1 MNDASPGKEVATKDP
16 TLALLEKLRP
26 QLEAA
31 LPKHLGVDRFLRVSL
46 TTIRQNPKLMECD
59 RRSFLASMLTCAQ
72 LGLEPDGVLGQA
84 YLVPFKTRGV
94 LQCQLI
100 VGYRG
105 YVTLARNSG
114 EIESIQAKVVRKG
127 DEFHYQYGFDETLTH
142 IPKAPIDAPITHAW
156 LVVKFKNGGRH
167 WDVMTRE
174 DIDRH
179 MLMSQGYQRAEKEWE
194 GKPARRDSPW
204 HLHYAAM
211 AVKTVVRANA
221 RFLPL
226 SVQKAAALDDAADMG
241 AQASIGAAG
250 EVVIEGTSEAVDDP
264 QPPVD
269 EAPEKTPE
277 PKPEPKAEAPKPK
290 PAEAKPEPAKPA
302 AADPRPEPP
311 PASGADPWDD
321 DIGNI
326 PANMDRRGKAA
337 EPETQPAAQPP
348 IDGAQTPAAA
358 KPAEA
363 KAGRPA
369 RKAANVPPPGQSA
382 AKPKDPFT
390 PTAGDTADEYVAR
403 VRKQLSSAISGPD
416 YKRMEN
422 LIDWNWLAQ
431 KDSLAHDALI
441 SFCEEREDYYNRPPK
456 VE

>member
-1 MNDASPGKEVATKDP
+1 MNDASPAGKEVATKDP

-127 DEFHYQYGFDETLTH
+127 DDFHYQYGFDETLTH
-142 IPKAPIDAPITHAW
+142 IPKAPINAEITHAW
-156 LVVKFKNGGRH
+156 LLVKFKNGGKH

-179 MLMSQGYQRAEKEWE
+179 MLMSQGYKQAEKEWE
-194 GKPARRDSPW
+194 TGKPARKDSPW

-211 AVKTVVRANA
+211 AVKTIVRTNA

-226 SVQKAAALDDAADMG
+226 SVQKAASLDDAADMG
-241 AQASIGAAG
+241 AQASLGAAG

-269 EAPEKTPE
+269 EAPEK
-277 PKPEPKAEAPKPK
+277 KPEAKAEAPKPR
-290 PAEAKPEPAKPA
+290 PVEAKPA
-302 AADPRPEPP
+302 APADPRPEPP
-311 PASGADPWDD
+311 PPAGSDPWDD

-326 PANMDRRGKAA
+326 PPGMDRRA
-337 EPETQPAAQPP
+337 EAKSVATEQPAAQPP
-348 IDGAQTPAAA
+348 IDGAPPATAG
-358 KPAEA
+358 KP
-363 KAGRPA
+363 GRPA
-369 RKAANVPPPGQSA
+369 RKAATVPPPGQA
-382 AKPKDPFT
+382 TAKPRDPFHAL
-390 PTAGDTADEYVAR
+390 PADTADEYIAR
-403 VRKQLSSAISGPD
+403 ARKQLSSAISGPD
-416 YKRMEN
+416 YKQMEN
-422 LIDWNWLAQ
+422 RIDWNWLAQ
-431 KDSLAHDALI
+431 KDSIAHDSLI

-456 VE
+456 AE

>member
-1 MNDASPGKEVATKDP
+1 MAETKEVATKDP

-142 IPKAPIDAPITHAW
+142 IPKAPINAEITHAW

-179 MLMSQGYQRAEKEWE
+179 MLMSQGYQRAEKVWEE
-194 GKPARRDSPW
+194 GKPARKDSPW

-241 AQASIGAAG
+241 AQASLGAAG
-250 EVVIEGTSEAVDDP
+250 EVVIEGTSETVDDP

-269 EAPEKTPE
+269 EAPEK
-277 PKPEPKAEAPKPK
+277 KPEPKAEAPKPK
-290 PAEAKPEPAKPA
+290 PAEAKPEAKPTA

-311 PASGADPWDD
+311 PQAGSDPWDD

-326 PANMDRRGKAA
+326 PRAMDRRGEAQTAA
-337 EPETQPAAQPP
+337 PTQPATQPP
-348 IDGAQTPAAA
+348 IDGAPTPAA
-358 KPAEA
+358 A

-369 RKAANVPPPGQSA
+369 RKAATVPPPGQAA
-382 AKPKDPFT
+382 AKPKDPFQ
-390 PTAGDTADEYVAR
+390 PLAADTADEYVAR
-403 VRKQLSSAISGPD
+403 VKKQMSSAISGLD
-416 YKRMEN
+416 YKQMEN
-422 LIDWNWLAQ
+422 KIDWNWLAQ
-431 KDSLAHDALI
+431 KDSIAHDGLI
-441 SFCEEREDYYNRPPK
+441 SFCEEREDYYNRPPRA
-456 VE
+456 E